1 MDFTFWSPQ
10 SPLTKCYEAVAIL
23 KFYCRW
29 VQDFTPAMRGVGH
42 VGHLHVCVGMFED
55 GWSTPWHVHGR
66 VHVRQLLRPRHQR
79 QPHQPTDNKQQVP
92 DNSTNYNNN
101 RICEKTHNLPTIH
114 IGTNEHKLQHL
125 QTEKATKVFH
135 CIL

>member
-29 VQDFTPAMRGVGH
+29 VQDFTPTMRGVGD
-42 VGHLHVCVGMFED
+42 VGHLYVCLGMPQD
-55 GWSTPWHVHGR
+55 GRAAPGHVHGR

-79 QPHQPTDNKQQVP
+79 QSHQSADNKQQVP
-92 DNSTNYNNN
+92 NHSADNNNN
-101 RICEKTHNLPTIH
+101 RVGEKTHNLQTIH
-114 IGTNEHKLQHL
+114 IRTNEHKLQHL